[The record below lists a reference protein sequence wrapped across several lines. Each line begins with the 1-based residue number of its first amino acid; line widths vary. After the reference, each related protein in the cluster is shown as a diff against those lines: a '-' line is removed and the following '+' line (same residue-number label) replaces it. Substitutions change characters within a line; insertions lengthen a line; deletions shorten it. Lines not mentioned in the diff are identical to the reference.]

1 MSVIADFDPSFY
13 AFSIFSMLNHLLVG
27 GAITILKNI
36 SQLLVNGKD
45 YPIYEMENDWN
56 IWNHQPDI

>member
-45 YPIYEMENDWN
+45 YPIYEMEND
-56 IWNHQPDI
+56 